1 MQRLKKLIAKN
12 IRKRLQN
19 LSKES
24 IILTT
29 VDIKCESGEIGIFK
43 ALKTPRS
50 KGHTGSSPV
59 SRTIYLTVAQMDRA
73 TDFYSV
79 GWGFESLQS
88 GQNNLRVIM
97 RTLEQEMVV
106 QDSISLIRSLTIAYG
121 TDEGTALW
129 NKISEVVG
137 KEIKEGILH
146 HILTGSSGSRL
157 RARYTL
163 NFNVPDKV
171 ARIKAIR
178 TVTGLGLKE
187 AKDLTDH
194 MSNGC
199 YVDLTIDPSRYRES
213 IELLK
218 KVGITV

>member
-1 MQRLKKLIAKN
+1 
-12 IRKRLQN
+12 
-19 LSKES
+19 
-24 IILTT
+24 
-29 VDIKCESGEIGIFK
+29 
-43 ALKTPRS
+43 
-50 KGHTGSSPV
+50 
-59 SRTIYLTVAQMDRA
+59 MDRA